1 MSDMRVGAHG
11 LAGTG
16 LRAGPWRSPRA
27 AVAAAW
33 RRHRDLLNNAGSLL
47 AMTGVTSVLGFVYW
61 ILAARMFSQQAVG
74 YGSAAVSAMT
84 LLGVIGMLGLNTL
97 LIGELPRRT
106 GRAGL
111 VSAALVTS
119 GLASLALGFG
129 FVVVAPHTSIHF
141 ANMVGLPARAAVFA
155 VGVALTSASMVFD
168 QATIGLLRGDL
179 QLRRNIAFAIGKI
192 LALLATA
199 TILHDQFGLGITLSW
214 VTGIALSMA
223 LLAIRL
229 RLDGVPV
236 LASPDWGVLRGLGRT
251 AMAHNWLNLALMM
264 PFYLLPVLVT
274 VIVSPSANAA
284 YYVASMLAAFLFIVP
299 AHLATVLFAVV
310 AADPKVLARK
320 LRFSLRVS
328 FIIGLPAM
336 VVLILGAHTLLGLFG
351 KGYYVATVPLWL
363 MTLGYPAYVPKTL
376 YIAVCRASGR
386 ITQAAVVL
394 TVCSSAEIAAA
405 VAGAM
410 AGGLIGLSWALLAMR
425 YCEALVTGPP
435 VIRAAFGHG
444 RHRRSVQALT
454 SRSQQRPLP

>member
-1 MSDMRVGAHG
+1 MSDMRVGTHG

-16 LRAGPWRSPRA
+16 LRTGPWRSPRA

-47 AMTGVTSVLGFVYW
+47 AMSGVTSALGFVYW
-61 ILAARMFSQQAVG
+61 VLAARMFTQEAVG
-74 YGSAAVSAMT
+74 YGSAAISAMT
-84 LLGVIGMLGLNTL
+84 LLGAIGMLGLNTL

-119 GLASLALGFG
+119 GLAALALGFG
-129 FVVVAPHTSIHF
+129 FVVIAPQTSTHF
-141 ANMVGLPARAAVFA
+141 ANMVGAPARAAVFA

-179 QLRRNIAFAIGKI
+179 QLRRNIVFAIGKI
-192 LALLATA
+192 LTLLATA

-229 RLDGVPV
+229 RLDGEPV

-264 PFYLLPVLVT
+264 PVYLTPVLVT

-284 YYVASMLAAFLFIVP
+284 YYVASMLANFLFIVP

-328 FIIGLPAM
+328 FMIGLPAM
-336 VVLILGAHTLLGLFG
+336 AVLILGAHTALGLFG

-363 MTLGYPAYVPKTL
+363 MTLGYPAYVPKAL

-386 ITQAAVVL
+386 ITHAAVVL

-410 AGGLIGLSWALLAMR
+410 AGGLIGLSWALLAVR
-425 YCEALVTGPP
+425 YGEALFIAPP

-444 RHRRSVQALT
+444 RHRHSV
-454 SRSQQRPLP
+454 